1 MNTDTDLLT
10 TLEQEV
16 RNILVNGNG
25 EVSTAERL
33 KAIEAGAK
41 LLMIRH
47 RINGAGEGED
57 GKFFS
62 KTG

>member
-1 MNTDTDLLT
+1 MKDGMFLNE
-10 TLEQEV
+10 LERAV
-16 RNILVNGNG
+16 RAVLNSKG
-25 EVSTAERL
+25 EVSTTEKL
-33 KAIEAGAK
+33 KAIECGAK

-47 RINGAGEGED
+47 RISGGTEGED